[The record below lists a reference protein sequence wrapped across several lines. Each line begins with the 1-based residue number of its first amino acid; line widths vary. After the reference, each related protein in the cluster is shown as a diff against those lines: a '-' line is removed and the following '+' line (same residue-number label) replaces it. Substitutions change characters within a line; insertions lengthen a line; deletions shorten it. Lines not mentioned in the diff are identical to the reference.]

1 METGIPND
9 PVSIRKPELTSSEH
23 FSVVG
28 EEDGDGY
35 GNTPDG
41 LTLFIPQ
48 EKLSRYDIAKTVK
61 DNYNYVL
68 IRDMIV
74 NDFEWMRREM
84 IDLGLELRT
93 LAKEVLEKYNDFDG
107 REDSDGVLFV
117 KTKEWES
124 FTDNMAPISSPETLK
139 KFEDSFWS
147 WSNPKRTLTVGRYW
161 LLSSRHTS
169 LQRRYSCWERSW
181 NRTLNRIR
189 LTLGN
194 NIYS

>member
-35 GNTPDG
+35 DNTPDG

-61 DNYNYVL
+61 DNYSYVL

-74 NDFEWMRREM
+74 SDFEWMRREM
-84 IDLGLELRT
+84 IDLGL
-93 LAKEVLEKYNDFDG
+93 
-107 REDSDGVLFV
+107 DSGP
-117 KTKEWES
+117 S
-124 FTDNMAPISSPETLK
+124 
-139 KFEDSFWS
+139 
-147 WSNPKRTLTVGRYW
+147 PKRFLKSIMTSTGGKTVTESCLSKQRSGNRSPTIWSRY
-161 LLSSRHTS
+161 
-169 LQRRYSCWERSW
+169 QVRRP
-181 NRTLNRIR
+181 
-189 LTLGN
+189 
-194 NIYS
+194 